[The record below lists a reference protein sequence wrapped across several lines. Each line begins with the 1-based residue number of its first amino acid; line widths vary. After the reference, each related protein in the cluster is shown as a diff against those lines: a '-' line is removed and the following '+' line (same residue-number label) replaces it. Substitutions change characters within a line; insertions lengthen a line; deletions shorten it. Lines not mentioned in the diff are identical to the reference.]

1 MKQHDFTFRNNR
13 LKKRRRT
20 RFLLLSPVLAL
31 ACLICALYLTDVAG
45 QLRMQEENIGEMESQ
60 GTVIQARV
68 PREEQ
73 PLHSLETE
81 GYDEP
86 VVIQESLLQ
95 VIPADDATMIYITP
109 RMTYTF
115 ESYDARTGE
124 KIRQEEPIPN
134 EMYGLNRVE
143 LEQYLKELGMKENE
157 TMSDVKH
164 HYELQEFSRRSFTVR
179 KTITEA
185 YAVFL
190 IAEEGY
196 VVAYSG
202 DRTQLYELT
211 HIPLEDFPLEQQT
224 MLTNG
229 IYMKTMTDYYDF
241 LETYS
246 S

>member
-13 LKKRRRT
+13 QKKRRQRV
-20 RFLLLSPVLAL
+20 FLLLSPVLAL
-31 ACLICALYLTDVAG
+31 ACLVCAIYLTGVANG
-45 QLRMQEENIGEMESQ
+45 IREQEELIDEMESQ
-60 GTVIQARV
+60 GMVIQAGV
-68 PREEQ
+68 PRKEELLD
-73 PLHSLETE
+73 PIETE
-81 GYDEP
+81 RSEEP
-86 VVIQESLLQ
+86 AVIQESQLQ

-115 ESYDARTGE
+115 EFYDARTGE
-124 KIRQEEPIPN
+124 KSCQEKPIPN

-143 LEQYLKELGMKENE
+143 LEQYLIELSAKENE
-157 TMSDVKH
+157 TLTDIKH
-164 HYELQEFSRRSFTVR
+164 HYELQEFSRRAFTVR
-179 KTITEA
+179 KTITEV

-224 MLTNG
+224 MLTYG